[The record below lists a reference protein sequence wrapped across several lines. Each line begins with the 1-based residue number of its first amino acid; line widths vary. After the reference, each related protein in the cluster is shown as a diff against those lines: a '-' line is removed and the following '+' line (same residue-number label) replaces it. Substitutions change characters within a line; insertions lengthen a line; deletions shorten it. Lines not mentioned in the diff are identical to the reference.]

1 MSHRG
6 RIYRL
11 VAVLPLVSSIGLV
24 ACGGQAPPSSTAPSP
39 MPMPQPAP
47 TPTPA
52 PSLTYVLSG
61 TVRDYSG
68 RTLPRVQVTLDSS
81 VAERR
86 TNTDAAGRYAFT
98 EVGGTVTVSAE
109 AEGFYN
115 DVRNLSVLT
124 DVSQDLELT
133 PPLTITAG
141 ASVTAELHA
150 GPHPS
155 ICSVFNLLG
164 GPSDTC
170 RAVSVRVERPG
181 TLKASLEWPHP
192 TGLALS
198 QRVYVVFDLPGYG
211 PTVSE
216 PGLVLSLPVPAAG
229 AITLLVRLRTVSIA
243 PVTFTLH
250 TSEDP

>member
-1 MSHRG
+1 MG
-6 RIYRL
+6 RIGCL
-11 VAVLPLVSSIGLV
+11 CGLLPPLWLV
-24 ACGGQAPPSSTAPSP
+24 ACGGGKAPSAPSP
-39 MPMPQPAP
+39 TPVPQPSP

-52 PSLTYVLSG
+52 PSQTYVLSG

-68 RTLPRVQVTLDSS
+68 RTLPGAQVTLDSS
-81 VAERR
+81 VAERT

-98 EVGGTVTVSAE
+98 EVGGTVRVNAE
-109 AEGFYN
+109 AEGLYN
-115 DVRNLSVLT
+115 DGRSVLVLT

-155 ICSVFNLLG
+155 ICAVFTLFG

-170 RAVSVRVERPG
+170 RAVSVHLDRPG
-181 TLKASLEWPHP
+181 TLKASLEWPSPTGLAPSP

-198 QRVYVVFDLPGYG
+198 QLIYVVADLPGYG
-211 PTVSE
+211 PTVCCA
-216 PGLVLSLPVPAAG
+216 PGMLLSLPISTQRGV
-229 AITLLVRLRTVSIA
+229 TLLIRLRDPSIA